1 MGETMKARLRVI
13 SRLTEPDGDVHEIKN
28 ARSGLIRETPDGI
41 VLEYDDVQDE
51 EKAHIVLTM
60 KPGRTPR
67 ENRARMQRK
76 GMVSSML
83 TFLPGQKVSSS
94 YVTIY
99 GEIPVAVD
107 TRSVLIERDE
117 KGGVL
122 LLDYDVFMGGERTSS
137 AKMEI
142 TWRVCRRFR

>member
-1 MGETMKARLRVI
+1 MSEEKRVRLRVV

-28 ARSGLIRETPDGI
+28 ARSGIIREENGAL

-51 EKAHIVLTM
+51 EKAHIILTM
-60 KPGRTPR
+60 HPGRNEK
-67 ENRARMQRK
+67 ENRARMQRR
-76 GMVSSML
+76 GMVSSVLSFM
-83 TFLPGQKVSSS
+83 PGQKMASS

-107 TRSVLIERDE
+107 TRRVVIDRSE

-122 LLDYDVFMGGERTSS
+122 LLDYDVYMGGERTSS
-137 AKMEI
+137 ARMEI
-142 TWRVCRRFR
+142 TWRF

>member
-1 MGETMKARLRVI
+1 MNEAKKARMRII
-13 SRLTEPDGDVHEIKN
+13 SRMTEPDGDVHEIKN
-28 ARSGLIRETPDGI
+28 ARSGLVKETPDGI

-51 EKAHIVLTM
+51 EKAHIILTM
-60 KPGRTPR
+60 KPGRMPR

-83 TFLPGQKVSSS
+83 TFLPGQKVASS

-107 TRSVLIERDE
+107 TRSVTIEQRENSGDL
-117 KGGVL
+117 K
-122 LLDYDVFMGGERTSS
+122 LDYDVYMGGERTSS
-137 AKMEI
+137 ALMEI
-142 TWRVCRRFR
+142 TWRV

>member
-1 MGETMKARLRVI
+1 MSEVMKARMRII

-28 ARSGLIRETPDGI
+28 ARSGLVKHTMDGI
-41 VLEYDDVQDE
+41 VIEYDDVQDE
-51 EKAHIVLTM
+51 EKAHIVLTV
-60 KPGRTPR
+60 KPGRNAK
-67 ENRARMQRK
+67 ENRARMQRM

-107 TRSVLIERDE
+107 TRSVEIEESE
-117 KGGVL
+117 KGGDL
-122 LLDYDVFMGGERTSS
+122 RLDYDVYMGGERTSR
-137 AKMEI
+137 ARMDI
-142 TWRVCRRFR
+142 TWRV

>member
-1 MGETMKARLRVI
+1 MNEAKKARLRVV

-28 ARSGLIRETPDGI
+28 ARSGLVRETAEGI

-60 KPGRTPR
+60 KPGRFPG

-83 TFLPGQKVSSS
+83 TFLPGQKVASS

-107 TRSVLIERDE
+107 TRSVVIEQDE
-117 KGGVL
+117 RGGDL
-122 LLDYDVFMGGERTSS
+122 KLDYDVYMGGERTSS
-137 AKMEI
+137 ARMEI
-142 TWRVCRRFR
+142 TWRV

>member
-1 MGETMKARLRVI
+1 MSEERKVRLRVV
-13 SRLTEPDGDVHEIKN
+13 SRLTEPDGDVHEIRN
-28 ARSGLIRETPDGI
+28 ARSGIVKESDNEI

-51 EKAHIVLTM
+51 ERAHIILTM
-60 KPGRTPR
+60 KPGRSAK

-76 GMVSSML
+76 GMVSSVL
-83 TFLPGQKVSSS
+83 TFLPGQKAASS

-107 TRSVLIERDE
+107 TRSVDIIKDD

-122 LLDYDVFMGGERTSS
+122 ALDYDVYMGGEITSR

-142 TWRVCRRFR
+142 TWRV

>member
-1 MGETMKARLRVI
+1 MSEAKKARLRVI

-28 ARSGLIRETPDGI
+28 ARSGLVKETPDGI
-41 VLEYDDVQDE
+41 VLEYDDAQDE

-83 TFLPGQKVSSS
+83 TFLPGQKVASS

-107 TRSVLIERDE
+107 TRSVVIEQDE
-117 KGGVL
+117 KGGEL
-122 LLDYDVFMGGERTSS
+122 KLDYDVYMGGERTSS
-137 AKMEI
+137 ARMEI
-142 TWRVCRRFR
+142 TWRV

>member
-1 MGETMKARLRVI
+1 MSEEKKVRLRVV

-28 ARSGLIRETPDGI
+28 ARSGIIREENGAL

-51 EKAHIVLTM
+51 EKAHIILTM
-60 KPGRTPR
+60 HPGRNEK
-67 ENRARMQRK
+67 ENCARMKRR
-76 GMVSSML
+76 GMVSSVLSFM
-83 TFLPGQKVSSS
+83 PGQKMASS

-107 TRSVLIERDE
+107 TRRVVIDRSE

-122 LLDYDVFMGGERTSS
+122 LLDYDVYMGGERTSS
-137 AKMEI
+137 ARMEI
-142 TWRVCRRFR
+142 TWRF

>member
-1 MGETMKARLRVI
+1 MNESKKARLRVI

-28 ARSGLIRETPDGI
+28 ARSGLVKETADGI

-60 KPGRTPR
+60 KPGRFPG

-83 TFLPGQKVSSS
+83 TFLPGQKVASS

-107 TRSVLIERDE
+107 TRSVVIERDE
-117 KGGVL
+117 RGGDL
-122 LLDYDVFMGGERTSS
+122 KLDYDVYMGGERTSS
-137 AKMEI
+137 ARMEI
-142 TWRVCRRFR
+142 TWRV

>member
-1 MGETMKARLRVI
+1 MSETMKARLRVI

-142 TWRVCRRFR
+142 TWRV

>member
-1 MGETMKARLRVI
+1 MSETMKARLRVI

-67 ENRARMQRK
+67 ENRTRMQRK

-142 TWRVCRRFR
+142 TWRV

>member
-1 MGETMKARLRVI
+1 MSEAKKARLRVI

-28 ARSGLIRETPDGI
+28 ARSGLLRETPDGI

-60 KPGRTPR
+60 KPGRNAR

-83 TFLPGQKVSSS
+83 TFLPGQKVASS

-107 TRSVLIERDE
+107 TRRVSIEQDE
-117 KGGVL
+117 RGGEL
-122 LLDYDVFMGGERTSS
+122 MLDYDVYMGGERTSS
-137 AKMEI
+137 ARMEI
-142 TWRVCRRFR
+142 TWRV

>member
-1 MGETMKARLRVI
+1 MSEAKKARLRVI

-28 ARSGLIRETPDGI
+28 ARSGLLKETAEGI

-51 EKAHIVLTM
+51 EKAHIILTM
-60 KPGRTPR
+60 KPGRIPG
-67 ENRARMQRK
+67 ENRARMQRR

-83 TFLPGQKVSSS
+83 TFLPGQKVASS

-107 TRSVLIERDE
+107 TRRVEIEQSE
-117 KGGVL
+117 QGGEL
-122 LLDYDVFMGGERTSS
+122 RLDYDVYMGGERTSS
-137 AKMEI
+137 ARMDI
-142 TWRVCRRFR
+142 TWRV

>member
-1 MGETMKARLRVI
+1 MSEERKVRLRVV
-13 SRLTEPDGDVHEIKN
+13 SRLTEPDGDVHEIRN
-28 ARSGLIRETPDGI
+28 ARSGIVKESDNEI

-51 EKAHIVLTM
+51 ERTHIILTM
-60 KPGRTPR
+60 KPGRSAK

-76 GMVSSML
+76 GMVSSVL
-83 TFLPGQKVSSS
+83 TFLPGQKAASS

-107 TRSVLIERDE
+107 TRSVDIIRDD

-122 LLDYDVFMGGERTSS
+122 ALDYDVYMGGEITSR

-142 TWRVCRRFR
+142 TWRV

>member
-1 MGETMKARLRVI
+1 MNEAKKARLRVI

-28 ARSGLIRETPDGI
+28 ARSGLVKETADGI

-51 EKAHIVLTM
+51 DKAHIVLTM
-60 KPGRTPR
+60 KPGRFPG

-83 TFLPGQKVSSS
+83 TFLPGQKVASS

-107 TRSVLIERDE
+107 TRSVVIEQDE
-117 KGGVL
+117 RGGDL
-122 LLDYDVFMGGERTSS
+122 KLDYDVYMGGERTSS
-137 AKMEI
+137 ARMEI
-142 TWRVCRRFR
+142 TWRV